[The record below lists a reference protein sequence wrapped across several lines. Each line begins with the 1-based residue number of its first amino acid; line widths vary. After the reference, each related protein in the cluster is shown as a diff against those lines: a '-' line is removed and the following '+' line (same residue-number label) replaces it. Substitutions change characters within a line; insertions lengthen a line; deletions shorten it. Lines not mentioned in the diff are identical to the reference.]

1 MGSFYNKTER
11 INKVWAVLRAL
22 AGFEG
27 CKQEDKLGCRLPVVR
42 RTRAQAGGRGLEATG
57 GGWDGADSSPCD
69 SDGTMRER
77 GISAHTY
84 AKREGEERER
94 S

>member
-1 MGSFYNKTER
+1 VSAASGEENEGTSR
-11 INKVWAVLRAL
+11 RA
-22 AGFEG
+22 
-27 CKQEDKLGCRLPVVR
+27 R
-42 RTRAQAGGRGLEATG
+42 TG
-57 GGWDGADSSPCD
+57 GGRDGADSSPCD